1 MLVGLYLYIVRRGK
15 HMESDPILVI
25 DYLARWGH
33 YVFGVAWIGLL
44 YYFNFVQGGFAAS
57 ASDSTKVELF
67 TKLVP
72 TALWYFRW
80 AAMLTF
86 LTGLI
91 LLYFVHDFN
100 RLTSGLLIGVLM
112 ATIMFLNVWLVI
124 WPNQKIVIA
133 SNDSVAGG
141 EEADPGQADAAAKA
155 LLASRTNTLLSLPM
169 LFLMGSTAH
178 GELWMRGDTWTQPS
192 YDFWILLIVVLLIEA
207 NALFGKTGP
216 LTSVKGVIGSSVVLT
231 IVVMAVLAWL

>member
-1 MLVGLYLYIVRRGK
+1 MDFL
-15 HMESDPILVI
+15 EVI
-25 DYLARWGH
+25 NYMARWGH

-44 YYFNFVQGGFAAS
+44 YYFNFVQGGFAAN

-80 AAMLTF
+80 AALLTF

-91 LLYFVHDFN
+91 LLYFVHEVGL
-100 RLTSGLLIGVLM
+100 LTSGLLIGGLM

-133 SNDSVAGG
+133 SNESIAGG
-141 EEADPGQADAAAKA
+141 GEADPGQADAAAKA
-155 LLASRTNTLLSLPM
+155 LLASRTNTFLSLPM
-169 LFLMGSTAH
+169 LFLMGSSAH
-178 GELWMRGDTWTQPS
+178 GSLWMKGDAWNQPS
-192 YDFWILLIVVLLIEA
+192 YDFWVLLILVILIEA

-216 LTSVKGVIGSSVVLT
+216 LTTVKGVIGSSVVLT
-231 IVVMAVLAWL
+231 VVMFAVLAWL